1 MKNNFH
7 IIKVALMLILTFC
20 VNGCT
25 DVDDNLFNE
34 FQNIASKETF
44 NKNSEI
50 AKVIEK
56 AIANSSS
63 PSTEKVCLDFVY
75 PFKVFLYDVNLAII
89 GERVLVGD
97 SDFSTFLD
105 GLNPNQQIS
114 ISYPIKTTLL
124 NGTIFTVNNNSEL
137 KIALE
142 SCTNADIINYYS
154 GLFGGNGQTQ
164 CVWRVPYD
172 ENYNNKYAG
181 GVFEANNDG
190 TIKFNFENIN
200 YIGIWSF
207 LFVNDEFQININLAG
222 TSIVAQD
229 WNISRKLVYSNNL
242 INSTIIIDG
251 TPQNIILE
259 QVCEKSINYQL
270 GSVGPA
276 GGIVFYDKG
285 FYSLGW
291 RYLEA
296 APVDLGFYEWGCSG
310 SFIKNTFIDIGRGF
324 NNSVKIVNYHNSLIN
339 YYLNPSVCNA
349 LNNGT
354 VVSKNTLLY
363 SINNYKDWY
372 LPSEKELE
380 KMYLN
385 LKLKNLGAFG
395 NNIYWSSSEIDADFV
410 NSIDFN
416 SGLML
421 QTRKIPNPNNIK
433 VRAIRNF

>member
-1 MKNNFH
+1 MKKY
-7 IIKVALMLILTFC
+7 IKILKFAF
-20 VNGCT
+20 VVIFLHSINSCT

-34 FQNIASKETF
+34 TQNIAQKETF
-44 NKNSEI
+44 NKNSDI
-50 AKVIEK
+50 TKVIEK
-56 AIANSSS
+56 AIATSSS
-63 PSTEKVCLDFVY
+63 PSTDKVCLDFVY
-75 PFKVFLYDVNLAII
+75 PFKVFLYDMNFAII

-97 SDFSTFLD
+97 SDFSTFLS

-142 SCTNADIINYYS
+142 SCTNADIIQYYS
-154 GLFGGNGQTQ
+154 GLFGGNGQTK

-172 ENYNNKYAG
+172 VIYNNKYAG

-200 YIGIWSF
+200 YAGVWAF

-222 TSIVAQD
+222 TSSVAQD
-229 WNISRKLVYSNNL
+229 WNISRKLVYGFNQ
-242 INSTIIIDG
+242 INAT
-251 TPQNIILE
+251 IILE
-259 QVCEKSINYQL
+259 NGVKDFLLEKVCEKSINYQV
-270 GSVGPA
+270 GSTGPA

-296 APVDLGFYEWGCSG
+296 SSVDLGFFEWGCSG
-310 SFIKNTFIDIGRGF
+310 TFIQNTFVDIGKGF
-324 NNSVKIVNYHNSLIN
+324 NNSAKIANYHDNLIN
-339 YYLNPSVCNA
+339 YYLNPTICNA

-354 VVSKNTLLY
+354 VVSKTALLY
-363 SINNYKDWY
+363 STNNYKDWY
-372 LPSEKELE
+372 LPSEMELE

-385 LKLKNLGAFG
+385 LKLQNLGAFT
-395 NNIYWSSSEIDADFV
+395 NSLYWSSSEIDANFV
-410 NSIDFN
+410 KAIDFS
-416 SGLML
+416 SGIMVP
-421 QTRKIPNPNNIK
+421 TNKIPNPNNVK
-433 VRAIRNF
+433 ARAIRNF